1 MVGSAG
7 GLGSKGK
14 ISYLHV
20 VEQLREMALQKFVLL
35 NV

>member
-7 GLGSKGK
+7 GLGSKEK
-14 ISYLHV
+14 ISYPHV
-20 VEQLREMALQKFVLL
+20 EMALLKFVLL